1 MVPMLMNWGAA
12 VAAADLVVASSHTK
26 RPLLEFFRDPSLTV
40 ACVLL
45 IVVSVGWVVVTRLIV
60 HQMKRAARR
69 GVRSPATDAIRP
81 AKDIWSLPP

>member
-1 MVPMLMNWGAA
+1 MNFLTA
-12 VAAADLVVASSHTK
+12 VASSDMVWAAREGR

-45 IVVSVGWVVVTRLIV
+45 IVVSVGWIIVTRWIV

-69 GVRSPATDAIRP
+69 GMRSAATDTIRP

>member
-1 MVPMLMNWGAA
+1 MHMRF
-12 VAAADLVVASSHTK
+12 LVVMAESDT
-26 RPLLEFFRDPSLTV
+26 LLAAREARGLLDFFRDPSLTI

-45 IVVSVGWVVVTRLIV
+45 IVVSIGWIVVTRWIV

-69 GVRSPATDAIRP
+69 GTRGPATDAIRP